1 MPLNALPVTPGE
13 LEELQAGTTFT
24 TNTGQATSQAA
35 LINLDNGVDTVASY
49 AVALLN
55 ANIATSQV
63 AMATTCLM
71 WGATQEIDF
80 LTNTATVAAP
90 LFVALAAQIGTNA
103 VATSAEGVGV
113 ALADDP
119 QFQPFL
125 DLNATEFAAA
135 VGVATGV
142 NVGVIS
148 GWLAFWTQFATDNPS
163 VLQPGVTVQEF
174 SYGATFGD
182 AIGVALQNPTTADL
196 QTTVETNAQGELIIE
211 GEIANAL
218 LTIATGQYEVG
229 IDCALLPQHDPLQ
242 GEAGSSGDLTL
253 TIGIDTPP
261 QVRDRRRPARSSPP
275 PPAANPPLG
284 TTNTLNTGDELVS
297 TVGDAILNFTA
308 VNNFAANPSFAEGVT
323 MTGIDDGQ
331 HPELVRRPGG
341 LLRQHHRANDRDCTG
356 W

>member
-71 WGATQEIDF
+71 WGTTQEIDF

-125 DLNATEFAAA
+125 DLNATQFAAA

-142 NVGVIS
+142 NVGVIG

-163 VLQPGVTVQEF
+163 VLQPGVTVQEYA
-174 SYGATFGD
+174 YGATFGD

-196 QTTVETNAQGELIIE
+196 QTTVETNAQGELIIGGDDRE
-211 GEIANAL
+211 RPAHHCYGSIRRWASTAICCRNIRRCRARLEVLVIAHAHYRRRY
-218 LTIATGQYEVG
+218 A
-229 IDCALLPQHDPLQ
+229 AR
-242 GEAGSSGDLTL
+242 
-253 TIGIDTPP
+253 
-261 QVRDRRRPARSSPP
+261 VRDRPSPARFSPRRPAETRRWEPPTRSM
-275 PPAANPPLG
+275 PAIP
-284 TTNTLNTGDELVS
+284 
-297 TVGDAILNFTA
+297 
-308 VNNFAANPSFAEGVT
+308 
-323 MTGIDDGQ
+323 
-331 HPELVRRPGG
+331 
-341 LLRQHHRANDRDCTG
+341 